1 MTLSPPAR
9 SRMPAFGSDNMA
21 GMSPQILEALAACND
36 GPARSYGADAVSA
49 RLERRFAELFEH
61 EVTVL
66 LVSTGTAANTLC
78 LAAATPPWGAVLCH
92 PLSHIENDECGAPEF
107 FTGGAKL
114 VPVDGALAKID
125 PEALRARARMGAGD
139 VHSVQPACV
148 SITQATELGTLYAPD
163 EIAAI
168 GAVCREAGLAL
179 HMDGSR
185 FANAVASLG
194 AAPSELTWKAGVDLL
209 SFGATKNGAMGVEAV
224 IAFDSRRAQELALRR
239 KRAGHLASKMR
250 FLAAQMEAYLEGDL
264 WLANARHA
272 NAMAARL
279 ARGLA
284 AVPGIAVQEGA
295 EEGAGANILFCTLPE
310 GMAAALLEAGFYFY
324 ADRWAPNVVRLV
336 TSFATTTA
344 EVDLFVSAA
353 RAFAGAPAQA

>member
-1 MTLSPPAR
+1 MTISLSGR
-9 SRMPAFGSDNMA
+9 NRMPAFGSDNMA
-21 GMSPQILEALAACND
+21 GVSPQILEALAHCND
-36 GPARSYGADAVSA
+36 GPARSYGADEVSA

-61 EVTVL
+61 EVSVL

-114 VPVDGALAKID
+114 VPVEGPLAKID
-125 PEALRARARMGAGD
+125 PDALRLRSRAGKGD

-148 SITQATELGTLYAPD
+148 SITQATELGTLYTPD
-163 EIAAI
+163 EVATLGAI
-168 GAVCREAGLAL
+168 CRESGLAL

-185 FANAVASLG
+185 FANAVAALDVSP
-194 AAPSELTWKAGVDLL
+194 AEMSWKAGVDLL

-224 IAFDSRRAQELALRR
+224 LSFAPERGHELELRR
-239 KRAGHLASKMR
+239 KRGGHLTSKMR
-250 FLAAQMEAYLEGDL
+250 FLAAQMEAYLADDL

-279 ARGLA
+279 GRGLA
-284 AVPGIAVQEGA
+284 GIEGVEVQEGA
-295 EEGAGANILFCTLPE
+295 QANILFCKLPE

-336 TSFATTTA
+336 TSFATAMTD
-344 EVDLFVSAA
+344 VDLFVAAA
-353 RAFAGAPAQA
+353 RSFGMTPIAGRS